1 VHKRIDFTSGLILM
15 KARLFRLFQDRPI
28 GLIAIVAYKV
38 TVTAIFSLA
47 AISLL
52 ISAREYNA
60 LQALADQFKLAGKHR
75 IIEWILTTLLNFSS
89 QRIGFVG
96 AASGVYALISG
107 IEAIGLW
114 QRRVWAH
121 WLVISLVAMGILPEL
136 YEISR
141 GVTPI
146 KAVVMMVNVLMLG
159 YLLTHRPRHH

>member
-1 VHKRIDFTSGLILM
+1 M
-15 KARLFRLFQDRPI
+15 KTRLARLLQDRPV

-38 TVTAIFSLA
+38 VITVIFGLA

-52 ISAREYNA
+52 ISAQEYND

-75 IIEWILTTLLNFSS
+75 TIEWMLTTLLKFNSK
-89 QRIGFVG
+89 RVGFVG

-121 WLVISLVAMGILPEL
+121 GLVIALVAMGIVPEL
-136 YEISR
+136 YEMSR
-141 GVTPI
+141 GITPI